1 MRELFV
7 YYRVRSGAESRA
19 REIVLALQAQLR
31 LEHPQLHA
39 RLLRRSESPPHD
51 STWMETY
58 ATDPSPDAVGITVEL
73 QHLIESRAATLAP
86 CLSGP
91 RHVEVFVSCIDL
103 A

>member
-19 REIVLALQAQLR
+19 HDIVLALQAQLR

-39 RLLRRSESPPHD
+39 RLLRRSESPLRE

-58 ATDPSPDAVGITVEL
+58 ATDPAHDAVGITLEL
-73 QHLIESRAATLAP
+73 QHLIEARAATLAP
-86 CLSGP
+86 CLAGP
-91 RHVEVFVSCIDL
+91 RHAEIFVACNER